1 MLSVLV
7 NELLVTLKHYY
18 YQCVL
23 CVSLQ
28 YVIEGFSEMV
38 FSELLKYLMTS
49 NCTITP
55 SNIVGLACA
64 AEKFEVE
71 ELKKACL
78 ERLPSC
84 LSVESVCS
92 ILTQLE
98 KFLSFSSAKPMI
110 VTCLEFV
117 DSHASDL
124 LSSEHILQ
132 LSENMVHLV
141 LCRDTDADEILKVK
155 AAFAWGELN
164 TKPEGERP
172 QTMS

>member
-1 MLSVLV
+1 
-7 NELLVTLKHYY
+7 
-18 YQCVL
+18 
-23 CVSLQ
+23 
-28 YVIEGFSEMV
+28 MV

-49 NCTITP
+49 NCTITH
-55 SNIVGLACA
+55 SNIVGLVCA

-71 ELKKACL
+71 ELKQACL
-78 ERLPSC
+78 ERLPGC
-84 LSVESVCS
+84 LSVGSVCG

-98 KFLSFSSAKPMI
+98 KFLSFTSAKTMI
-110 VTCLEFV
+110 VRCLEFV

-124 LSSEHILQ
+124 LSSEHFLQ

-164 TKPEGERP
+164 TKQEGEWP
-172 QTMS
+172 QSSGPRLMSSIDSYGHTSMLV